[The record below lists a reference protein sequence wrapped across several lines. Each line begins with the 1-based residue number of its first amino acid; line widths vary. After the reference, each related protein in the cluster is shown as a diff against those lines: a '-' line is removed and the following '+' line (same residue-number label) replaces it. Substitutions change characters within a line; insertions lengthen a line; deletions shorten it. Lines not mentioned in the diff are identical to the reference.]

1 MEGSAGVSEG
11 FTGAGDVRD
20 VHRFDEG
27 RLAAW
32 MEAEVAGYAGPL
44 VVAQFNGGQSNP
56 TYKLVTPDR
65 SYVLRRKPPG
75 ELLKGAHAVDRE
87 ARVLQA
93 LERKKFPVPHVHAL
107 STDDEV
113 IGTWFYVMDLVQGRI
128 LWEPT
133 LPASQPTERA
143 AIFDAMNR
151 TIAELHTIDPDA
163 VGLGDFGR
171 PGNYFERQIGRW
183 SRQYQDDTVAGRD
196 PNIDRLA
203 EWLPQH
209 IPPGDET
216 AIVHGDFRLDNL
228 IFAMDGPQ
236 VLAVLDWELSTL
248 GHPLADFAYHLMMYR
263 MPQLTIPGLA
273 GADLAALGIPSEE
286 DYVAAYCRRTGRDGI
301 PDLDFYLAF
310 NFFRFACIIH
320 GVKGRMLRGNAANV
334 QAARLV
340 EDLPVI
346 AEIGWDQ
353 IRANS

>member
-1 MEGSAGVSEG
+1 MSEG
-11 FTGAGDVRD
+11 FSGSGDVRD

-32 MEAEVAGYAGPL
+32 MAAEVPDYAGPL

-56 TYKLVTPDR
+56 TYKLTTPGR

-93 LERKKFPVPHVHAL
+93 LETQGFPVPHVHAL
-107 STDDEV
+107 CIDDEV
-113 IGTWFYVMDLVQGRI
+113 IGTWFYVMDLVEGRI

-133 LPASQPTERA
+133 LRASPPTERA

-151 TIAELHTIDPDA
+151 TIAALHTIDPDA

-183 SRQYQDDTVAGRD
+183 TRQYQQDSIAGRD
-196 PNIDRLA
+196 ANIDRLA
-203 EWLPQH
+203 EWLPWH

-228 IFAMDGPQ
+228 IFAADAPE

-286 DYVAAYCRRTGRDGI
+286 DYVAAYCGRTGRDGI

-320 GVKGRMLRGNAANV
+320 GVKGRMLRGNAANA

-346 AEIGWDQ
+346 AEIGWNQ
-353 IRANS
+353 VCAQA

>member
-1 MEGSAGVSEG
+1 MSEG